1 MNKTTAIASAFF
13 FTSLAFNS
21 LASASVPKLECRAQL
36 ARASEAA
43 IEVVPSKGRFLEIE
57 LSKTGAGSTSMTF
70 SLKGSTDLIYRLTL
84 NAQTKKSA
92 WHDQAKA
99 FKLEAQL
106 WDLKNSQLIASKSLD
121 SDNVRNSF
129 LLEKIQN
136 EKTAVAVFRVP
147 NFEMRKLLLNS
158 KDREVSELAHTGRWI
173 ASTEAALIKKLI
185 EPLTADFAS
194 LHCTMQN

>member
-1 MNKTTAIASAFF
+1 MNKTIALASTFF
-13 FTSLAFNS
+13 FASVVFHS

-43 IEVVPSKGRFLEIE
+43 LEVVPSRGRFSEVE

-70 SLKGSTDLIYRLTL
+70 SLKGSTDLVYKLTL
-84 NAQTKKSA
+84 TAQTKKSV
-92 WHDQAKA
+92 WNDQAKA
-99 FKLEAQL
+99 FELEVQL
-106 WDLKNSQLIASKSLD
+106 WNLKSAQLIASKSLD

-147 NFEMRKLLLNS
+147 NFEMRKALINS
-158 KDREVSELAHTGRWI
+158 KDSDVNQLANSGRWI
-173 ASTEAALIKKLI
+173 AATDLALTKKLI
-185 EPLTADFAS
+185 HPLTADFAS